1 MELCLD
7 SDSERKLRY
16 IEYFMHRVNLLR
28 YYKVTPVVVFDGG
41 NVPCKAATEKERNR
55 YFYFYFSVEVSDF
68 ESILFL
74 VHDWF
79 HYKIDK
85 LTLSHRDFANFT
97 MKPNTHL
104 VICWFYISVYD
115 VCLIWLF

>member
-41 NVPCKAATEKERNR
+41 AMFLAKQQLRKRGTSMFFIFLFK
-55 YFYFYFSVEVSDF
+55 
-68 ESILFL
+68 ILGLNQFFQTFCFGTMMFL
-74 VHDWF
+74 
-79 HYKIDK
+79 
-85 LTLSHRDFANFT
+85 
-97 MKPNTHL
+97 
-104 VICWFYISVYD
+104 
-115 VCLIWLF
+115 